1 MMHFTCDQCGK
12 ELHPGEDEHYVVK
25 IEAFSAQDPN
35 QLVESDLDDDH
46 MEAVSALLQELED
59 ADAELELPEVS
70 KHFRY
75 DLCCDCHQRFLRDP
89 LGKEQQHK
97 LFFSKN

>member
-1 MMHFTCDQCGK
+1 MMHFTCDLCGK

-59 ADAELELPEVS
+59 ADADVELPEVS
-70 KHFRY
+70 QHLRY
-75 DLCCDCHQRFLRDP
+75 DLCCECHRRFLRDP